1 MLNRAV
7 DGLGMAAPAW
17 ALTRPQD
24 LLLRDW
30 DDCGAVYDAAS
41 GDTHL
46 VNALAIELLV
56 LLRQKPCSE
65 AELVGSLID
74 DMPDDTATAAAE
86 QIAVQLQWLQR
97 LGLVHLV
104 NTPP

>member
-7 DGLGMAAPAW
+7 DALGMASQAW
-17 ALTRPQD
+17 ALSRPQD

-56 LLRQKPCSE
+56 LLHQKPCSE

-74 DMPDDTATAAAE
+74 DMPDDTAMGAAE

-97 LGLVHLV
+97 LGLVHPV
-104 NTPP
+104 NTQP

>member
-1 MLNRAV
+1 LLHRAA
-7 DGLGMAAPAW
+7 DGLGMHSLVW
-17 ALTRPQD
+17 TLSRPQD

-46 VNALAIELLV
+46 LSALAIELLV

-65 AELVGSLID
+65 ADLVGSLID
-74 DMPDDTATAAAE
+74 DMPDETAVTASE
-86 QIAVQLQWLQR
+86 QIAMQLLWLQR
-97 LGLVHLV
+97 LGLVQPIA
-104 NTPP
+104 TPS

>member
-1 MLNRAV
+1 LPNRAV
-7 DGLGMAAPAW
+7 YDLGMADPAW
-17 ALTRPQD
+17 ALSRPED
-24 LLLRDW
+24 LLMRDW

-56 LLRQKPCSE
+56 LLRQKPSSE
-65 AELVGSLID
+65 AELVRSLID

-86 QIAVQLQWLQR
+86 QIASQLLWLQR
-97 LGLVHLV
+97 LGLVQPIA
-104 NTPP
+104 TPP